1 MGFKSGFVGV
11 LGQTNVGKSTLVNAL
26 LGAKRVIVS
35 DKPQTT
41 RNRIRCIL
49 NRDDA
54 QLVFVDTPGLHKPA
68 DRLSDYLTRQ
78 AYGALEGLDLVLYLV
93 EPWGAPR
100 AHDRGVFER
109 LKRIDAPR
117 FLVVNKIDRAG
128 KADVLRTLEAHAK
141 LDLFDEYVPISAAT
155 GANLDRLFELAVA
168 RLPEGAPYFPTD
180 QTVDKP
186 LEFLIGE
193 LIREQVFALTRQ
205 EVPYATAVEVIHLEE
220 RADKPLIE
228 VTAAIDVAR
237 KSQRGILIGQSGAM
251 IKRIGQRA
259 REEVE
264 SLLGTQVYLDLQV
277 RVRARWN
284 QDPTQIKRLLGR
296 DA

>member
-11 LGQTNVGKSTLVNAL
+11 LGQTNVGKSTLINAL
-26 LGAKRVIVS
+26 LGAKRLIVS

-49 NRDDA
+49 NREDA
-54 QLVFVDTPGLHKPA
+54 QLVFVDPPGLHAQA
-68 DRLSDYLTRQ
+68 DRLSDYLIRQ
-78 AYGALEGLDLVLYLV
+78 AYGALEGLDLLLYLV

-100 AHDRGVFER
+100 AHDRKVFEK
-109 LKRIDAPR
+109 LKRVESPR
-117 FLVVNKIDRAG
+117 FLVVSKVDRARHE
-128 KADVLRTLEAHAK
+128 DVLRTLEAHAK
-141 LDLFDEYVPISAAT
+141 LGLFDEYVPVSATT
-155 GANLDRLFELAVA
+155 GANLDRLIALAVA
-168 RLPEGAPYFPTD
+168 CLPEGPPYFPTD

-193 LIREQVFALTRQ
+193 LIREQVFRLTRQ

-228 VTAAIDVAR
+228 ITAAIDVAR
-237 KSQRGILIGQSGAM
+237 KSQRGILIGEGGAM

-259 REEVE
+259 RAEIE
-264 SLLGTQVYLDLQV
+264 SLLGTRVYLDLQV
-277 RVRARWN
+277 RVREKWN